1 MDFAELRAHLDATKD
16 RFNVANIY
24 DKSGYTPIHYAAYK
38 NIEKACEILISFALA
53 DEVSNRSSQQLT
65 NGDSGATGD

>member
-1 MDFAELRAHLDATKD
+1 MELRAHLDATKD

-24 DKSGYTPIHYAAYK
+24 DKSGYSPMHYAAYK
-38 NIEKACEILISFALA
+38 NIAKACEILVEFVLA
-53 DEVSNRSSQQLT
+53 EEASNRSSQNLT